1 MDEIEK
7 AKAAIQ
13 EAMLQ
18 DPVIFDGMPFYLV
31 IGTAL
36 VTSLEVLNKE
46 KERLAHEDRRAR

>member
-18 DPVIFDGMPFYLV
+18 DPVIHNGMPFYLV
-31 IGTAL
+31 IGPAL
-36 VTSLEVLNKE
+36 ETYLKVLKKE
-46 KERLAHEDRRAR
+46 KERAKDEN

>member
-18 DPVIFDGMPFYLV
+18 DPVIHNGMPFYLV
-31 IGTAL
+31 FGPAL
-36 VTSLEVLNKE
+36 ETYLTFLKKQ
-46 KERLAHEDRRAR
+46 KERAKDEN

>member
-18 DPVIFDGMPFYLV
+18 DPVIHNGMPFYLV
-31 IGTAL
+31 IGPAL
-36 VTSLEVLNKE
+36 ETYLKVLKKE
-46 KERLAHEDRRAR
+46 MERAKDEN

>member
-7 AKAAIQ
+7 AKAAII

-18 DPVIFDGMPFYLV
+18 DPVICNGMPFYLV
-31 IGTAL
+31 IGPAL

-46 KERLAHEDRRAR
+46 KERLTHED

>member
-18 DPVIFDGMPFYLV
+18 DPVIHSGMPFYLV
-31 IGTAL
+31 IGPAL
-36 VTSLEVLNKE
+36 ETSLKALEKE
-46 KERLAHEDRRAR
+46 KERARNEN

>member
-18 DPVIFDGMPFYLV
+18 DPVIYDGMPFYMV
-31 IGTAL
+31 IGPAL
-36 VTSLEVLNKE
+36 VTYLEVLTKE
-46 KERLAHEDRRAR
+46 KERLTHED

>member
-18 DPVIFDGMPFYLV
+18 DPVIHNGMPFYLV
-31 IGTAL
+31 IGPAL
-36 VTSLEVLNKE
+36 ETYLKVLK
-46 KERLAHEDRRAR
+46 